1 MLKSFNKIS
10 LRSNFKKSIIF
21 YSLSTILKNNYSSLT
36 KIIINASDI
45 AAAIGKNPF
54 KQPDEIIDNLWL
66 KYQKET
72 ITFDTHEQTLDK
84 AINADISGQ
93 AIKILNESIKLAGII
108 YVYIYI

>member
-1 MLKSFNKIS
+1 MIKSLNRIS
-10 LRSNFKKSIIF
+10 LRCNIKKS
-21 YSLSTILKNNYSSLT
+21 YNSLFPKFKNYSSLT

-54 KQPDEIIDNLWL
+54 KHPDEIIDNLWL

-84 AINADISGQ
+84 AIKSDKSGE
-93 AIKILNESIKLAGII
+93 ATKVLNESIKLAGNIF
-108 YVYIYI
+108 